1 MLWGLCPKAEQV
13 WSPGFSRLQPEEPDE
28 RMRAELRTGA
38 PAEAGTPNRIAN
50 ARTSRWTADAIIW
63 NYRSTM
69 SKPDHFPEFASKM
82 ERAGIKASAI
92 KAFQSSYTKLMA
104 GETGLLPE
112 TQIQRV
118 ADLPQLEQIATE
130 PNESLLP
137 QTACLP

>member
-1 MLWGLCPKAEQV
+1 
-13 WSPGFSRLQPEEPDE
+13 
-28 RMRAELRTGA
+28 
-38 PAEAGTPNRIAN
+38 
-50 ARTSRWTADAIIW
+50 
-63 NYRSTM
+63 M

-92 KAFQSSYTKLMA
+92 KAFQSSYAKLIA

-137 QTACLP
+137 VKLQPLVEKL